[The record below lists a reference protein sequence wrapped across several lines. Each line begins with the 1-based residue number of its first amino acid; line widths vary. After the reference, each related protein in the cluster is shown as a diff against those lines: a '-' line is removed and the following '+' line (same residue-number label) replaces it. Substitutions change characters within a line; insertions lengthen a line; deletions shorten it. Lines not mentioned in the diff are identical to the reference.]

1 MRFTDIFVKR
11 PVLAIVVS
19 LLILI
24 AGIQAISSLSVRQY
38 PRNDNAVV
46 TISTVYVGAS
56 AELVRG
62 FITTPLERAVS
73 GADGVDYVSSSSSQS
88 LSTVSVR
95 LELNYDPIKALS
107 EISSKVNQVRGDLP
121 PESEIPVI
129 NVESADS
136 TVASAYL
143 SFTSDILE
151 PNQVTDFL
159 SRVVQPRLAARD
171 GVQRAE
177 IVGGRNFAMRIWLDA
192 GLLAAHNITPV
203 QVRQALGANNYLAAL
218 GKTKGSLVE
227 VNLAANTDLTTVE
240 EFENLVLR
248 SEDGALIRVKDVGEV
263 ELGAENYDEEVRYS
277 GQEAIFMGIWPLP
290 NANTLDVI
298 QGVRDELDDIKSTLP
313 TGMTAAVAYDA
324 SQYIASSIREVVTT
338 LVETLII
345 VMLVIF
351 LFMGSIRSVI
361 VPIMAIPISLIGAV
375 FLMQVFGFSVNLLT
389 LLAIVLSVGLV
400 VDDAIVVVENVE
412 RHISEGMGR
421 IEAALMGAR
430 ELVGPVIAMTAT
442 LVAVYLPIGLQG
454 GLTGSLFREFAF
466 TLAGAVTISGIVAL
480 TLSPMMSA
488 ALLREGDSERGF
500 QKRVNT
506 TFNRIRHWYTKG
518 LNGTLKARPAVYI
531 VWIAI
536 SLLCVPM
543 FILSAKELAPTE
555 DQGIIFG
562 IVDGSGNATIESA
575 SRYAAQAD
583 EAFRSIEET
592 DFTFQLINPS
602 FGFGGMLLR
611 DWDQRERSVFE
622 IKPEIA
628 QKLNDI
634 AGISMF
640 PVTPPA
646 LPGGGDFPVE
656 FVLASTAEPEEILEF
671 ARQIQLKAIQSGL
684 FAFPPIID
692 TKVDKAQSKLVFD
705 RDRVADL
712 GLTMQQVGA
721 DVGTL
726 LGGGFVNRFNIEG
739 RSYKVIPQALRA
751 ERLNPDQLNE
761 LYVSGPEGELI
772 QLGTIA
778 SIENSTVP
786 RALNRFQQLNAVKL
800 SGVSIKPLS
809 EALSFLEASANEIL
823 PSGYTLDYT
832 GESRQ
837 LRLEGNKF
845 LPAFALAVI
854 LIYLTLAAQFNS
866 FRDPFVILAG
876 SVPLAM
882 FGALIFTFLRMPN
895 PELPHWTNSFTT
907 TLNIYSQV
915 GLVTLIGLVAKNGIL
930 VVEFAKQMQQQ
941 GLNKLAA
948 IKAASTTRFRPIL
961 MTTVATVA
969 GHFPLILVSGPGAE
983 ARNSIGLVLVG
994 GMAIGTLFTLFII
1007 PSIYMLIARDLGG
1020 TLDTL
1025 PEKDREGH
1033 ENDTHY
1039 AGDTNDNQSS
1049 GSSGGSSGGTP
1060 SGTAPWLEY
1069 DDERHIPTVRRPRKR
1084 AKNTGEVGQPKPAA

>member
-1 MRFTDIFVKR
+1 MKFTDIFVQR

-19 LLILI
+19 LLIVI

-46 TISTVYVGAS
+46 TINTAYIGAS

-73 GADGVDYVSSSSSQS
+73 GADGVDYVSSSSKQG

-121 PESEIPVI
+121 PEAEIPVI

-151 PNQVTDFL
+151 PNQVTDFIA
-159 SRVVQPRLAARD
+159 RVVQPRLAARD

-177 IVGGRNFAMRIWLDA
+177 VLGGRNFAMRIWLDPA
-192 GLLAAHNITPV
+192 LMAAHNITPL
-203 QVRQALGANNYLAAL
+203 QVRQALASNNYLSAL
-218 GKTKGSLVE
+218 GKTKGALVE
-227 VNLAANTDLTTVE
+227 VNLAANTDLSTVK
-240 EFENLVLR
+240 EFEDLVLTSR
-248 SEDGALIRVKDVGEV
+248 SGALIRIKDVGIV
-263 ELGAENYDEEVRYS
+263 ELGADLSDVEVRYS
-277 GQEAIFMGIWPLP
+277 GDKAIFMGIWPLP

-298 QGVRDELDDIKSTLP
+298 KGVREELEDIKRTLP

-324 SQYIASSIREVVTT
+324 SEYIASSIGEVITT

-351 LFMGSIRSVI
+351 LFMGSLRSVI
-361 VPIMAIPISLIGAV
+361 VPIMAIPISLIGSI
-375 FLMQVFGFSVNLLT
+375 FIMQMFGFSINLLT

-412 RHISEGMGR
+412 RHISEGKSR
-421 IEAALMGAR
+421 IQAALLGAR

-488 ALLREGDSERGF
+488 KLLSEGGKESRF
-500 QKRVNT
+500 QKKVNR
-506 TFNRIRHWYTKG
+506 TFDTVRRGYSK
-518 LNGTLKARPAVYI
+518 LLYGTLKARPAVFI
-531 VWIAI
+531 VWIVI

-543 FILSAKELAPTE
+543 FIMSAKELAPTE
-555 DQGIIFG
+555 DQGILFG
-562 IVDGSGNATIESA
+562 IVNGSGNATIEAA

-583 EAFRSIEET
+583 AAFNSVDET
-592 DFTFQLINPS
+592 EFTFQLTFPS
-602 FGFGGMLLR
+602 SGFGGMVLK
-611 DWDQRERSVFE
+611 DWSERERSVFE

-628 QKLNDI
+628 QKLNNI
-634 AGISMF
+634 AGINMF

-656 FVLASTAEPEEILEF
+656 FVIASTAEPEVILEF
-671 ARQIQLKAIQSGL
+671 AQQIQLKAMRSGL

-692 TKVDKAQSKLVFD
+692 TKIDKAQTEIVFD

-721 DVGTL
+721 DIGTL

-739 RSYKVIPQALRA
+739 RSYRVIPQALRA
-751 ERLNPDQLNE
+751 ERLNPDQLQD
-761 LYVSGPEGELI
+761 LYITGPDGNMI
-772 QLGTIA
+772 QLGSIA
-778 SIENSTVP
+778 SIEHSTVP
-786 RALNRFQQLNAVKL
+786 QSLNRFQQLNAVKL
-800 SGVSIKPLS
+800 SGVSIKPLT
-809 EALSFLEASANEIL
+809 EALAFLEKTATEIL

-837 LRLEGNKF
+837 LMLEGNKF
-845 LPAFALAVI
+845 LPAFALAVV

-930 VVEFAKQMQQQ
+930 VVEFAKQMQQL
-941 GLNKLAA
+941 GMHKLAA

-961 MTTVATVA
+961 MTTFATVA

-994 GMAIGTLFTLFII
+994 GMAIGTVFTLFVI
-1007 PSIYMLIARDLGG
+1007 PSIYMLIAKDLGG
-1020 TLDTL
+1020 
-1025 PEKDREGH
+1025 K
-1033 ENDTHY
+1033 
-1039 AGDTNDNQSS
+1039 
-1049 GSSGGSSGGTP
+1049 
-1060 SGTAPWLEY
+1060 LE
-1069 DDERHIPTVRRPRKR
+1069 TV
-1084 AKNTGEVGQPKPAA
+1084 EQAADIEQ

>member
-24 AGIQAISSLSVRQY
+24 AGIQAVSSLSIRQY
-38 PRNDNAVV
+38 PLNENSTV
-46 TISTVYVGAS
+46 TINTAYIGAS

-73 GADGVDYVSSSSSQS
+73 GADGIAYVSSTSQQG

-121 PESEIPVI
+121 PEAEIPVI

-159 SRVVQPRLAARD
+159 TRVVQPRLAARD

-177 IVGGRNFAMRIWLDA
+177 ILGGRNFAMRIWLDSK
-192 GLLAAHNITPV
+192 LLAAHGITPSE
-203 QVRQALGANNYLAAL
+203 VRQALQSNNYLAAL
-218 GKTKGSLVE
+218 GKTKGSQVE
-227 VNLAANTDLTTVE
+227 INLAANTDLSTVQ
-240 EFENLVLR
+240 EFEDLVLR
-248 SEDGALIRVKDVGEV
+248 SQDGAVIRISDVGEV
-263 ELGAENYDEEVRYS
+263 ELGADSTDVEVRYN
-277 GQEAIFMGIWPLP
+277 GTNAIFMGIWPQP

-298 QGVRDELDDIKSTLP
+298 AGVRAELDDIKSDLP
-313 TGMTAAVAYDA
+313 SGMSADVAYDA
-324 SQYIASSIREVVTT
+324 SEYIASSIREVVTT

-351 LFMGSIRSVI
+351 LFMGSLRSVL
-361 VPIMAIPISLIGAV
+361 VPIVAIPISLIGAV
-375 FLMQVFGFSVNLLT
+375 FLMQTFGFSVNLLT

-412 RHISEGMGR
+412 RHISEGKSR
-421 IEAALMGAR
+421 IDAALLGAR
-430 ELVGPVIAMTAT
+430 ELVGPVIAMTVT

-500 QKRVNT
+500 QKKVND
-506 TFNRIRHWYTKG
+506 TFTGLRNKYTRA

-531 VWIAI
+531 VWVVIT
-536 SLLCVPM
+536 LLCVPM
-543 FILSAKELAPTE
+543 FIMSAKELAPTE

-562 IVDGSGNATIESA
+562 IVDGSGNATIETA
-575 SRYAAQAD
+575 SRYSAQAQ
-583 EAFRSIEET
+583 EAFNSVDET
-592 DFTFQLINPS
+592 AFTFQLTFPS
-602 FGFGGMLLR
+602 SGFGGMILDDWSER
-611 DWDQRERSVFE
+611 DRSVFE

-628 QKLNDI
+628 AKLNDI

-640 PVTPPA
+640 PVTPAA

-656 FVLASTAEPEEILEF
+656 FVIASTAEPEEILGF
-671 ARQIQLKAIQSGL
+671 VNQIQMAAIRSGN

-692 TKVDKAQSKLVFD
+692 TKIDKAQSELIFD
-705 RDRVADL
+705 RDRVADM

-726 LGGGFVNRFNIEG
+726 LGGGFVNRFNIDG
-739 RSYKVIPQALRA
+739 RSYKVIPQALRV
-751 ERLNPDQLNE
+751 ERLNPDQLSE
-761 LYVSGPEGELI
+761 LYVSGPAGEMI
-772 QLGTIA
+772 QLGSIA
-778 SIENSTVP
+778 TLENTTVP
-786 RALNRFQQLNAVKL
+786 RSLNRFQQLNAVKM
-800 SGVSIKPLS
+800 SGVSIKPLD
-809 EALSFLEASANEIL
+809 EALSFLEQTAAEIL
-823 PSGYTLDYT
+823 PAGYSLDYT

-845 LPAFALAVI
+845 LPAFMLAVV

-930 VVEFAKQMQQQ
+930 VVEFAKQMQQR
-941 GLNKLAA
+941 GLSKLAA
-948 IKAASTTRFRPIL
+948 IKAASSTRFRPIM
-961 MTTVATVA
+961 MTTFATVA
-969 GHFPLILVSGPGAE
+969 GHFPLVLVSGPGAE

-994 GMAIGTLFTLFII
+994 GMAIGTLFTLFVI

-1020 TLDTL
+1020 KLVEL
-1025 PEKDREGH
+1025 PEVDDTDLHAGLSRTYSRES
-1033 ENDTHY
+1033 EPLDDT
-1039 AGDTNDNQSS
+1039 GVPSDT
-1049 GSSGGSSGGTP
+1049 
-1060 SGTAPWLEY
+1060 
-1069 DDERHIPTVRRPRKR
+1069 ERKRAVPGAVRRP
-1084 AKNTGEVGQPKPAA
+1084 AAMQVD

>member
-1 MRFTDIFVKR
+1 MKFTDTFVQR

-24 AGIQAISSLSVRQY
+24 AGIQAISNLSVRQY
-38 PRNDNAVV
+38 PRNDNSVV
-46 TISTVYVGAS
+46 TINTAYVGAS

-73 GADGVDYVSSSSSQS
+73 SADGVAYVSSSSTQS

-121 PESEIPVI
+121 PEAEIPVI

-159 SRVVQPRLAARD
+159 TRVVQPRLAARD

-177 IVGGRNFAMRIWLDA
+177 VLGGRNFAMRIWLDTN
-192 GLLAAHNITPV
+192 LLAAHSITPV
-203 QVRQALGANNYLAAL
+203 QVRQALSANNYLAAL

-227 VNLAANTDLTTVE
+227 VNLAANTDLSTVE
-240 EFENLVLR
+240 EFENLVVK
-248 SEDGALIRVKDVGEV
+248 SSGDAVIRIQDIGEV
-263 ELGAENYDEEVRYS
+263 ELGADAYDVEVRYS
-277 GQEAIFMGIWPLP
+277 GDEAIFMGIWPLP

-298 QGVRDELDDIKSTLP
+298 KGVREELDDIKSTLP
-313 TGMTAAVAYDA
+313 TGMSADVAYDA
-324 SQYIASSIREVVTT
+324 SEYIASSIREVSTT

-351 LFMGSIRSVI
+351 LFMGSLRSVI

-375 FLMQVFGFSVNLLT
+375 FLMQMFGFSVNLLT

-412 RHISEGMGR
+412 RHISEGKSR
-421 IEAALMGAR
+421 IDAALLGAR

-454 GLTGSLFREFAF
+454 GLTGSLFQEFAF

-488 ALLREGDSERGF
+488 RLLREGDAERGF
-500 QKRVNT
+500 QKKVNDTFARVR
-506 TFNRIRHWYTKG
+506 NRYSRM
-518 LNGTLKARPAVYI
+518 LNGTLNARPAVYL
-531 VWIAI
+531 VWIVI
-536 SLLCVPM
+536 TILCVPM
-543 FILSAKELAPTE
+543 FIMSAKELAPTE

-562 IVDGSGNATIESA
+562 IVDGSGNTTIDNA
-575 SRYAAQAD
+575 SQYAAQAD
-583 EAFRSIEET
+583 DAFRSIDET
-592 DFTFQLINPS
+592 EFTFQLTFPS
-602 FGFGGMLLR
+602 SGFGGMVLN
-611 DWDQRERSVFE
+611 DWSERERSVFE

-656 FVLASTAEPEEILEF
+656 FVIASTAEPEEILEF
-671 ARQIQLKAIQSGL
+671 ATQVQVKAMQSGI

-692 TKVDKAQSKLVFD
+692 TKIDKAQSEIVFD

-739 RSYKVIPQALRA
+739 RSYKVIPQALRV
-751 ERLNPDQLNE
+751 ERLNPDQLNDV
-761 LYVSGPEGELI
+761 YVSGPNGGMV
-772 QLGTIA
+772 QLGSLATIV
-778 SIENSTVP
+778 NSTVP
-786 RALNRFQQLNAVKL
+786 RSLNRFQQLNAVKL
-800 SGVSIKPLS
+800 SGVSIRPLD
-809 EALSFLEASANEIL
+809 EALTFLETTAADIL

-845 LPAFALAVI
+845 LPAFALAIV

-866 FRDPFVILAG
+866 FRDPLVILAG
-876 SVPLAM
+876 SGPLAM

-930 VVEFAKQMQQQ
+930 VVEFAKQMQLR
-941 GLNKLAA
+941 GLHKLAA
-948 IKAASTTRFRPIL
+948 IKAAATTRFRPIM
-961 MTTVATVA
+961 MTTFATVA
-969 GHFPLILVSGPGAE
+969 GHFPLVLVSGPGAE

-994 GMAIGTLFTLFII
+994 GMAIGTLFTLFVI
-1007 PSIYMLIARDLGG
+1007 PSVYMFLAKDLGG
-1020 TLDTL
+1020 TLDEL
-1025 PEKDREGH
+1025 
-1033 ENDTHY
+1033 
-1039 AGDTNDNQSS
+1039 
-1049 GSSGGSSGGTP
+1049 
-1060 SGTAPWLEY
+1060 
-1069 DDERHIPTVRRPRKR
+1069 DDEADYAAQLIGSGQINTQTDGSAPPVRP
-1084 AKNTGEVGQPKPAA
+1084 AGQPVPAMRLEPDPR